1 MRFAIAWILFGM
13 PLAAVV
19 FSWIGLCA
27 HWNTEHHRFTRVSGI
42 LLPTAAALLACGAL
56 AYVQLVRPIASRDTS
71 VPTLVFFIGVRC
83 IGVDV
88 CAVLSSG
95 LDILN
100 AAWCLAPTV
109 EKIAVTLIGRF

>member
-56 AYVQLVRPIASRDTS
+56 AYVQLVRPIASRDYR
-71 VPTLVFFIGVRC
+71 VEGWGL
-83 IGVDV
+83 
-88 CAVLSSG
+88 VLSFLGS
-95 LDILN
+95 ILGFATLRFPRWFSSLALGASAWMFVLFFL
-100 AAWCLAPTV
+100 AASTY
-109 EKIAVTLIGRF
+109 